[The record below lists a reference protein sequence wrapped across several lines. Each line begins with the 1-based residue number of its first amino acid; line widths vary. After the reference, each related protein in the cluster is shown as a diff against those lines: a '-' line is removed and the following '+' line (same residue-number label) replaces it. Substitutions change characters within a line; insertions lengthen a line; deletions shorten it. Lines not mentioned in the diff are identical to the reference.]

1 MIPKFTNIV
10 AWEQA
15 ELLMQPALLRL
26 VDNLRKE
33 IENSVWQA
41 TYQEVLE
48 PIPGHCLILEWQG
61 EKRSF
66 HLWELCY
73 QICFSN
79 YRITH
84 AEAESVEVQIDT
96 NLLDMTGDIDWEK
109 LDQKAQNIVSKLFAE
124 LPKLSDNFDN
134 SANPNNS

>member
-26 VDNLRKE
+26 VDNLRKA

-48 PIPGHCLILEWQG
+48 PIPGHCLILELQE
-61 EKRSF
+61 EKHSF
-66 HLWELCY
+66 NLWELCY

-84 AEAESVEVQIDT
+84 AESESVEVEIDT

-109 LDQKAQNIVSKLFAE
+109 LDKKAQNIVSKIFAE
-124 LPKLSDNFDN
+124 LPKLSDSSDN
-134 SANPNNS
+134 PNNPNNS

>member
-84 AEAESVEVQIDT
+84 AEAESVEVEIDT
-96 NLLDMTGDIDWEK
+96 NLLDEFGEVDWQHLENK
-109 LDQKAQNIVSKLFAE
+109 TKQLVQQVFDS
-124 LPKLSDNFDN
+124 LPEG
-134 SANPNNS
+134 

>member
-1 MIPKFTNIV
+1 MIPKFTNII

-26 VDNLRKE
+26 VDTLRKE

-48 PIPGHCLILEWQG
+48 PIPGHCLILELQG
-61 EKRSF
+61 EKLSF
-66 HLWELCY
+66 NLWELCY
-73 QICFSN
+73 EICFSN

-84 AEAESVEVQIDT
+84 AEAESVEVEIDT
-96 NLLDMTGDIDWEK
+96 SLLDMTGDIDWEK
-109 LDQKAQNIVSKLFAE
+109 LDKKTSQIVTKLFAE
-124 LPKLSDNFDN
+124 LPNISNNFQQN
-134 SANPNNS
+134 I

>member
-48 PIPGHCLILEWQG
+48 PIPGHSLILEWQG

-84 AEAESVEVQIDT
+84 AEAESVEVEIDT
-96 NLLDMTGDIDWEK
+96 SLLDMTGDIDWEK
-109 LDQKAQNIVSKLFAE
+109 LDKKACEIVVNLFTE
-124 LPKLSDNFDN
+124 LPKLS
-134 SANPNNS
+134 NNS